1 MVYIIRSNKLKCCAY
16 DNCRWVYGNFPWKE
30 SNRSTSWD
38 SWKEPESSEENDDEE
53 SDLDDGTSSSS
64 SEEEDQGQ
72 LEVADLDVARGNSDS
87 TKHYSEAGSSKGW
100 LSDMARAEDGEM
112 DSKHNTEDEF
122 TEPGE
127 NETEQDEAHE
137 VGLRKS
143 SRVKHLTKKSIVTL

>member
-1 MVYIIRSNKLKCCAY
+1 
-16 DNCRWVYGNFPWKE
+16 VYGNFPWKE

-72 LEVADLDVARGNSDS
+72 LEVADLDVARGDSDS

-112 DSKHNTEDEF
+112 DYKHNTEDEF
-122 TEPGE
+122 TEPDE
-127 NETEQDEAHE
+127 NEAEQGEAHE

-143 SRVKHLTKKSIVTL
+143 SRVKRLTKKSIVTL